1 MIRPARNF
9 DLLLEALRSCL
20 KGASAATLLILATLA
35 SLAQTPSGP
44 HTSPLPVPDWSFVYI
59 PITADPLTEKS
70 LSPYTELLKGYEYLI
85 KAHGRPG
92 NYDLKLD
99 LRTLP
104 NHDQFEQALS
114 VSWPTNGVRVPQ
126 SFRQYNIYAT
136 QQTLEPVVVYRGSTL
151 WYMLNAPNG
160 QMTVN
165 IDTAGFA
172 KPIKKPY
179 VTIWKRSSPDGPS
192 NLAELLFYA
201 ENRLPQTNRVDPY
214 AFLNSFTFAVKKD
227 TTYFL
232 RLDAAESEGE
242 YSLTCS
248 FRSDAPNDN
257 LRQAAAIPLAAVQY
271 DNGIRYTNTVHANN
285 YGASTETGEPLD
297 LQQTVWFKV
306 QSPSAGF
313 LDLALTNA
321 TAGPSSEG
329 DLATWLF
336 SGPSGN
342 PTFGQ
347 LTRVSSPILVSK
359 DQTFYIAAGG
369 GDEAEFD
376 LRVNLTQPPGNDHQT
391 NSIPITESHQ
401 TLIYNYYSRL
411 GDPLDFSFPDVNN
424 SLWWTV
430 TPSETGTLSVRS
442 VEQNFSEQFW
452 RLLDPARN
460 YQNVSPVSQSAGI
473 VTFNVS
479 AGVPYP
485 LWFGV
490 PDAQI
495 GEGQLSFE
503 LWGNPTNDDFDHV
516 IDITDFTTT
525 TYSNG
530 EVRRY
535 TLNGHNNGTTNPGEP
550 LPHSVWYR
558 WTAPAAGHLNTS
570 ISSSV
575 ASLVTGTGTS
585 IGDFVPTLMPTTVTP
600 GQVFNLAVGGNY
612 DQYQIACDFRPTP
625 SNDEPTSPIP
635 IVLGEKYTLYTRY
648 ANLSPADVSGACDL
662 WFTYDPTQFAGPIEF
677 RLNPDANGKPVTLQ
691 LVQNGQPLA
700 SHTFNNRNEDPFTV
714 NIPANGLVTVRAICA
729 LADTDFDLI
738 ATYQAINDD
747 FANRM
752 VLTLEPRSWNVTTPM
767 GAVAMKDYYRRVV
780 VNNRNATVE
789 SSEAG
794 PNRQEA
800 AKLSG
805 KSLWWEFTTPDE
817 FGTLSVK
824 SRPGCPP
831 LLYML
836 TTNSFMPTSPL
847 DYCAWNRL
855 AIGNPWYSGDR
866 YPATSQTV
874 ILNAQPHATYR
885 LRVDT
890 ELGYEDQLMDFDI
903 MVVPYPPNDFM
914 QRPTPIP
921 IQETTSVSTYK
932 NRYQVRASSYQGSVM
947 GSIYGGTRQAIA
959 TTLDGDIIETS
970 AIYARYAS
978 SVQDFPYGQST
989 WFKMQTPDARSY
1001 TFTTF
1006 GSSFRPFI
1014 AISDGFPSYTGMK
1027 YLPDGGQYV
1036 LQPNKDYYVL
1046 VDALVPLAQYINSFG
1061 RLPHMGLVNT
1071 YGLANDINRA
1081 GQESIAGAVNL
1092 RLFTAEQT
1100 PNNLFELAS
1109 PIVLRP
1115 AYLPGTNAACG
1126 DYVSSLY
1133 GYGIGDNSM
1142 ATREQAA
1149 YDDFPGGAGKTLW
1162 WKITALKSDLLRF
1175 DLSDS
1180 ACPVVTRLFNDNSRA
1195 TWVTYTNRQFQI
1207 LAEAGLTYYL
1217 GVDSLAGY
1225 SGMIVLAASQT
1236 PDMPNNDNFVNARE
1250 ITSPVT
1256 CGILDNATIEPGE
1269 SLTGTGSVWYQ
1280 WHNYSRQEE
1289 PVTFTLYAD
1298 SAKKLSIY
1306 RGGSLASLLPVHLDD
1321 AGFSYVAQP
1330 GENLALR
1337 VYDRNYPVKGEFQ
1350 IGLSASTNYYVG
1362 QVDITPSTIFTNS
1375 LRIEARSLSSA
1386 RPLIFFSTNGA
1397 AGPGSPVFENQ
1408 VITNSARMN
1417 FFVQFANG
1425 PGFSV
1430 EREYILAPDIRLTP
1444 SQTFK
1449 GVLVVSLSNAPPGT
1463 VATYAVG
1470 DGDGNP
1476 PTSAPNLPFGY
1487 LPLTESAHLIVR
1499 VAAPGFD
1506 TFTLEGH
1513 YTNTVADIM
1522 AQRLGDD
1529 QLALATTTPQAALEV
1544 RQGSTS
1550 ENFDTNRIVISPDY
1564 PILDVTASRLGWQ
1577 SATAQIDLST
1587 NYTMSLLPLAL
1598 ETNAV
1603 SSSRIQLTLT
1613 DPNAGSYIWYR
1624 IARPDGSVLSSRATN
1639 RFVLDAPYTF
1649 DLEAFPASPVLS
1661 RRGPSTNVHFTAKL
1675 DMPSIAQDA
1684 EGLIEIKDPNAGA
1697 ASSLVVNGTP
1707 LGVTN
1712 WNMPYDGEGTI
1723 TASAISP
1730 IAESSDTNSLTVS
1743 YAPFITVTPSTAT
1756 FTSNVTIHISSSIGS
1771 RLRLSFDQE
1780 GQHHETYLLT
1790 RSTDVVID
1798 RPTTLIAQAERYGVV
1813 HSASTNIYRAKVIGP
1828 AVQLPT
1834 PQDGSSPDGPRY
1846 PILTPIVLSTLTAGA
1861 SFQYGIDFSPW
1872 NNSSGLAYLQDGSH
1886 TYRFKAVKPYWEDS
1900 DVVTMQL
1907 TGYTPEVSLVN
1918 YVSRYWTIL
1927 PGITTRVYATN
1938 AALAS
1943 TPFVQF
1949 IHQVWLD
1956 GGSPSDF
1963 IPLDEPVT
1971 NLLVWHRVVKVIRE
1985 DGAGVTSIVEGL
1997 PQATLV
2003 EAHYFDFRVDDPDPR
2018 LQVGPGTEDSIFFY
2032 KPVWLESASSN
2043 VVLQAVGNSV
2053 AYDLSPIRQGN
2064 RWLIPGNFMDQ
2075 DRVTLRYR
2083 SSPDGPP
2090 GIWQTFIMRFKTL
2103 EPDQYVAAT
2112 NSAQIIVHLDPNYA
2126 SHPVGAYYESATAP
2140 PDTTHPLANPL
2151 EIRDLMGSF
2160 MFNSQSTNQ
2169 MYWINSK
2176 YILTNWS
2183 GLNLYTNLP
2192 AIPLTP

>member
-1 MIRPARNF
+1 MMPSARNF
-9 DLLLEALRSCL
+9 NSMLEPLRFLWNRGNAVALLLT
-20 KGASAATLLILATLA
+20 ATLNAFG
-35 SLAQTPSGP
+35 QTPPGGP

-59 PITADPLTEKS
+59 PTTADPLTEKS
-70 LSPYTELLKGYEYLI
+70 LAPYAELIKGYEYLI
-85 KAHGRPG
+85 KAHGSPG
-92 NYDLKLD
+92 NYVLKLD
-99 LRTLP
+99 LRTIP
-104 NHDQFEQALS
+104 NHDQFEQALA
-114 VSWPTNGVRVPQ
+114 VSWPTNGVRIPQ
-126 SFRQYNIYAT
+126 TFRQYHIYAT
-136 QQTLEPVVVYRGSTL
+136 QQTSEPVVVYRGSTL
-151 WYMLNAPNG
+151 WYMLNAPSG

-165 IDTAGFA
+165 IDTTGFA

-179 VTIWKRSSPDGPS
+179 VTVWRGSEPDGPP
-192 NLAELLFYA
+192 NLAELSFYA

-214 AFLNSFTFAVKKD
+214 AFLNNFSFAVKKD
-227 TTYFL
+227 TTYFM

-257 LRQAAAIPLAAVQY
+257 LRQATTIPLAAVQY

-285 YGASTETGEPLD
+285 YGASTETGEALD
-297 LQQTVWFKV
+297 LQRTVWFKV
-306 QSPSAGF
+306 QMPSAGF
-313 LDLALTNA
+313 LDLALTNGV
-321 TAGPSSEG
+321 TGSPDE
-329 DLATWLF
+329 DLASWLY

-342 PTFGQ
+342 PSFGQ
-347 LTRVSSPILVSK
+347 LTRVSSPIFVSK
-359 DQTFYIAAGG
+359 DQTFYIAVGG
-369 GDEAEFD
+369 SGETEFD
-376 LRVNLTQPPGNDHQT
+376 LRVNLTQPPGNDRQT

-401 TLIYNYYSRL
+401 TLIYNYYAKL

-430 TPSETGTLSVRS
+430 TPSNTGTLSVRS
-442 VEQNFSEQFW
+442 VEHNFPEQFW

-460 YQNVSPVSQSAGI
+460 YQSVNRASQSAGL
-473 VTFNVS
+473 VTFDVEGGN
-479 AGVPYP
+479 PYL
-485 LWFGV
+485 LWFAV

-503 LWGNPTNDDFDHV
+503 LWPDPTNDELEYA

-530 EVRRY
+530 EVRKY

-550 LPHSVWYR
+550 LAHAVWYR
-558 WTAPAAGHLNTS
+558 WIAPAAGHLNAS

-585 IGDFVPTLMPTTVTP
+585 ASNFVPVLMPTTVMP

-612 DQYQIACDFRPTP
+612 DQYQITCDFRPTP

-648 ANLSPADVSGACDL
+648 ANLSPADVPGASDV

-677 RLNPDANGKPVTLQ
+677 RLNPDANDKPVTLQ
-691 LVQNGQPLA
+691 LTQNGQPLA

-714 NIPANGLVTVRAICA
+714 EIPTNGLVTVRAICA
-729 LADTDFDLI
+729 FADTDFDLI

-747 FANRM
+747 FASRM
-752 VLTLEPRSWNVTTPM
+752 PLTLEQRAWNVSTPM
-767 GAVAMKDYYRRVV
+767 GPVAMKNHYRRVV

-794 PNRQEA
+794 PSRQEA

-817 FGTLSVK
+817 FGTLSIK

-831 LLYML
+831 LLYLL

-847 DYCAWNRL
+847 DYCAWNRI

-866 YPATSQTV
+866 YPTTSQTV
-874 ILNAQPHATYR
+874 ILNAQPHTTYR

-890 ELGYEDQLMDFDI
+890 QLGYEDQLMDFDI

-914 QRPTPIP
+914 QRPAPIP

-932 NRYQVRASSYQGSVM
+932 NRYQVRASSYQGSM
-947 GSIYGGTRQAIA
+947 TGSIYGGTRQAIA

-989 WFKMQTPDARSY
+989 WFKVQTPDARSY

-1006 GSSFRPFI
+1006 GSSFRPFV
-1014 AISDGFPSYTGMK
+1014 AISDGFPSYSGMK
-1027 YLPDGGQYV
+1027 FLPDGGQYV

-1046 VDALVPLAQYINSFG
+1046 VDALVPLGQYINAFG

-1092 RLFTAEQT
+1092 RLYTAEQT

-1109 PIVLRP
+1109 PIILRP

-1142 ATREQAA
+1142 ATKEQAA

-1180 ACPVVTRLFNDNSRA
+1180 SCPVVTRLFNDSSRA

-1207 LAEAGLTYYL
+1207 LAEASHTYYL

-1236 PDMPNNDNFVNARE
+1236 PDAPNNDNFVNARE
-1250 ITSPVT
+1250 ITAPIT
-1256 CGILDNATIEPGE
+1256 CGIIDNATIEPGE

-1280 WHNYSRQEE
+1280 WHNYSTQDE
-1289 PVTFTLYAD
+1289 PVSFTLYAG
-1298 SAKKLSIY
+1298 SAKQLSIY
-1306 RGGSLASLLPVHLDD
+1306 RGSALASLLPLHLDD
-1321 AGFSYVAQP
+1321 TGFSYVAQP

-1350 IGLSASTNYYVG
+1350 IGLNVSSNYYIG
-1362 QVDITPSTIFTNS
+1362 QVEITPSTIFTNS

-1386 RPLIFFSTNGA
+1386 RPMIFFSTNGA

-1408 VITNSARMN
+1408 VITNSVRMN
-1417 FFVQFANG
+1417 FFVQFPNG
-1425 PGFSV
+1425 SGFSV

-1449 GVLVVSLSNAPPGT
+1449 GVLVVSLTNAPPGT
-1463 VATYAVG
+1463 VATYAI
-1470 DGDGNP
+1470 GDGNGDP
-1476 PTSAPNLPFGY
+1476 PTTVPSLPFGN
-1487 LPLTESAHLIVR
+1487 LPLTESAHLVVR
-1499 VAAPGFD
+1499 VSAPGFD

-1513 YTNTVADIM
+1513 YTNTVADIT
-1522 AQRLGDD
+1522 ARRFDD
-1529 QLALATTTPQAALEV
+1529 GQLELATTTPQAALEV

-1550 ENFDTNRIVISPDY
+1550 EGFNTNRIVISPDY
-1564 PILDVTASRLGWQ
+1564 PILDITASRPGWQ
-1577 SATAQIDLST
+1577 SAAAQIDLST
-1587 NYTMSLLPLAL
+1587 NYMMDLLPLTV

-1603 SSSRIQLTLT
+1603 SSNRIQLTLT
-1613 DPNAGSYIWYR
+1613 DPNASSYIWYR

-1649 DLEAFPASPVLS
+1649 DLEAFSASPVLN
-1661 RRGPSTNVHFTAKL
+1661 RRGPSTSVHFTAKL
-1675 DMPSIAQDA
+1675 QMPSIVQDA
-1684 EGLIEIKDPNAGA
+1684 QGLIEITDPNTGA
-1697 ASSLVVNGTP
+1697 ASSLVVNGAP
-1707 LGVTN
+1707 LGITN
-1712 WNMPYDGEGTI
+1712 WTMPYDGEGTI

-1743 YAPFITVTPSTAT
+1743 YAPFITVTPPTAT
-1756 FTSNVTIHISSSIGS
+1756 FTSNVTVHITSSIGS

-1790 RSTDVVID
+1790 RSTDLLLD
-1798 RPTTLIAQAERYGVV
+1798 RPTALIAQAERYGVV
-1813 HSASTNIYRAKVIGP
+1813 HSASTNIYKAKVTAP
-1828 AVQLPT
+1828 TVALPT
-1834 PQDGSSPDGPRY
+1834 AENGSSPDGPRY
-1846 PILTPIVLSTLTAGA
+1846 PILTPVVLNTTTPGA
-1861 SFQYGIDFSPW
+1861 TYQYGIDFSPW
-1872 NNSSGLAYLQDGSH
+1872 NNSSGLAYLQDGNH

-1900 DVVTMQL
+1900 DTVTMQL

-1918 YVSRYWTIL
+1918 YVSPYWTIL
-1927 PGITTRVYATN
+1927 PGLTTRVYATN
-1938 AALAS
+1938 AVLAS

-1949 IHQVWLD
+1949 IHQVWLN
-1956 GGSPSDF
+1956 GRSPSDF
-1963 IPLDEPVT
+1963 IPLDAPVT
-1971 NLLVWHRVVKVIRE
+1971 NLLVWHRVVKIIRE
-1985 DGAGVTSIVEGL
+1985 DGVGVTSVVEGL
-1997 PQATLV
+1997 PQATLI

-2018 LQVGPGTEDSIFFY
+2018 LQVGPGTENSIFFY

-2043 VVLQAVGNSV
+2043 VVLQAVGNTV

-2075 DRVTLRYR
+2075 DHVTLRYR
-2083 SSPDGPP
+2083 TGNNN
-2090 GIWQTFIMRFKTL
+2090 WQTFMMRFKTL

-2112 NSAQIIVHLDPNYA
+2112 NAAQIIVQLDPNYA
-2126 SHPVGAYYESATAP
+2126 GHPVGAYYESATTP
-2140 PDTTHPLANPL
+2140 PDTTRPLANPL

-2160 MFNSQSTNQ
+2160 LFDSQSTNQ

-2176 YILTNWS
+2176 YVLTNWS
-2183 GLNLYTNLP
+2183 GVNLYTNLP
-2192 AIPLTP
+2192 AVPLTQ

>member
-1 MIRPARNF
+1 M
-9 DLLLEALRSCL
+9 LELMRCFL
-20 KGASAATLLILATLA
+20 QRASVATLLVLATLI
-35 SLAQTPSGP
+35 SLGQTPPGGP
-44 HTSPLPVPDWSFVYI
+44 HTPPLPVPDWSFVYI
-59 PITADPLTEKS
+59 PASADPLTEKS
-70 LSPYTELLKGYEYLI
+70 LSPYAELIKGYEYLI
-85 KAHGRPG
+85 KAHGSPG

-99 LRTLP
+99 LRMLP
-104 NHDQFEQALS
+104 NHDQFEQALP
-114 VSWPTNGVRVPQ
+114 VLAGRATNGPGNSQ

-136 QQTLEPVVVYRGSTL
+136 QQTSEPVVVYRGSTL
-151 WYMLNAPNG
+151 WYMLSAPNG
-160 QMTVN
+160 QMSVN
-165 IDTAGFA
+165 INTTGFA
-172 KPIKKPY
+172 KPINKPY
-179 VTIWKRSSPDGPS
+179 VTIWRGT
-192 NLAELLFYA
+192 NLAALSFYA

-227 TTYFL
+227 TTYFM
-232 RLDAAESEGE
+232 RLDSAESEGE

-257 LRQAAAIPLAAVQY
+257 LRQATAIPLVAVQY

-297 LQQTVWFKV
+297 LQRTVWFKV
-306 QSPSAGF
+306 QAPSAGY
-313 LDLALTNA
+313 LDLALSNSLGSASGEDLTGWLFTGPNGA
-321 TAGPSSEG
+321 TA
-329 DLATWLF
+329 
-336 SGPSGN
+336 
-342 PTFGQ
+342 FGQ
-347 LTRVSSPILVSK
+347 LTRVSSPIFVAK
-359 DQTFYIAAGG
+359 DQVLSIAVGG

-376 LRVNLTQPPGNDHQT
+376 LRVNLTRPPGNDYPT
-391 NSIPITESHQ
+391 NAIPIAESHQ

-411 GDPLDFSFPDVNN
+411 GDPLDFSFPGVNN
-424 SLWWTV
+424 SLWWTI
-430 TPSETGTLSVRS
+430 TPPETGTLSVRS
-442 VEQNFSEQFW
+442 VEPNFSEQFW
-452 RLLDPARN
+452 RLLDPAQGYRSVN
-460 YQNVSPVSQSAGI
+460 PVSQSAGL

-479 AGVPYP
+479 GRAPYL

-490 PDAQI
+490 PDTQI

-503 LWGNPTNDDFDHV
+503 LWGNPTNDDFDHAF
-516 IDITDFTTT
+516 DITDFTTT
-525 TYSNG
+525 NYSNG
-530 EVRRY
+530 EVRNY
-535 TLNGHNNGTTNPGEP
+535 TLNDHNNGTTNPGEP
-550 LPHSVWYR
+550 LPHAVWYR
-558 WTAPAAGHLNTS
+558 WTAPAAGHLNSS
-570 ISSSV
+570 ISSLV
-575 ASLVTGTGTS
+575 ASLVTGTGTNAS
-585 IGDFVPTLMPTTVTP
+585 PFIPVSMPATVSA
-600 GQVFNLAVGGNY
+600 GQIFNLAVGGNY
-612 DQYQIACDFRPTP
+612 DQYEIACDFRPTP

-648 ANLSPADVSGACDL
+648 ANLSPTDVAGACDV
-662 WFTYDPTQFAGPIEF
+662 WFTYDLTQFAGPIEF
-677 RLNPDANGKPVTLQ
+677 RLNPDANGRPVTLQ

-700 SHTFNNRNEDPFTV
+700 SHTFNNQNEDPFTV
-714 NIPANGLVTVRAICA
+714 EIPANGLVTIRAICA
-729 LADTDFDLI
+729 FADTDFDLI

-752 VLTLEPRSWNVTTPM
+752 ALSLEPRTWNVSTPM
-767 GAVAMKDYYRRVV
+767 GPVTMKDYYRRVV

-817 FGTLSVK
+817 FGTLSIK

-831 LLYML
+831 LLYLL
-836 TTNSFMPTSPL
+836 TTNSVMPTSPL
-847 DYCAWNRL
+847 DYCAWNRI

-874 ILNAQPHATYR
+874 ILNAQPHTTYR

-890 ELGYEDQLMDFDI
+890 QLGYEDQLMDFDI

-932 NRYQVRASSYQGSVM
+932 NRYQVKAGSYQGSVT

-978 SVQDFPYGQST
+978 SVQDFPYGHSA
-989 WFKMQTPDARSY
+989 WFKVQTPDARNY

-1006 GSSFRPFI
+1006 GSSFRPFV

-1027 YLPDGGQYV
+1027 YLPDGGQYI

-1046 VDALVPLAQYINSFG
+1046 IDALVPQAQYINSFG

-1092 RLFTAEQT
+1092 RLYTAEQT

-1109 PIVLRP
+1109 AIVLRP
-1115 AYLPGTNAACG
+1115 AYLPGTNTACG
-1126 DYVSSLY
+1126 DYVSQLY
-1133 GYGIGDNSM
+1133 GYGIGDNTM
-1142 ATREQAA
+1142 ATKEQAA

-1162 WKITALKSDLLRF
+1162 WKVTAIKSDLLRF

-1180 ACPVVTRLFNDNSRA
+1180 AFPVVTRFFNDSSLA
-1195 TWVTYTNRQFQI
+1195 SWVTYTNKQFQI
-1207 LAEAGLTYYL
+1207 LAEAGHTYYI

-1225 SGMIVLAASQT
+1225 SGMIVVAASQT
-1236 PDMPNNDNFVNARE
+1236 PDAPNNDSFVNARE
-1250 ITSPVT
+1250 ITSPIT
-1256 CGILDNATIEPGE
+1256 CGTIDNATLEPGE
-1269 SLTGTGSVWYQ
+1269 SLTGTGSVWYE
-1280 WHNYSRQEE
+1280 WHNYSRNEE

-1298 SAKKLSIY
+1298 PAKKLSIY
-1306 RGGSLASLLPVHLDD
+1306 RGSSLNSLLPLHLDD
-1321 AGFSYVAQP
+1321 MGFSYVAQP

-1350 IGLSASTNYYVG
+1350 IGLNVGTNYYVG
-1362 QVDITPSTIFTNS
+1362 QVDITPSTIFTNT
-1375 LRIEARSLSSA
+1375 LLVEARSMSSA
-1386 RPLIFFSTNGA
+1386 RPLIFCSTDGA
-1397 AGPGSPVFENQ
+1397 AAPGSPLFENQ
-1408 VITNSARMN
+1408 VMTNSVRMN
-1417 FFVQFANG
+1417 FFVQFPNG

-1430 EREYILAPDIRLTP
+1430 EREYILAPDIRLTR

-1449 GVLVVSLSNAPPGT
+1449 GLLVVSLTNAPPGT
-1463 VATYAVG
+1463 IATYAIG
-1470 DGDGNP
+1470 DGNGNP
-1476 PTSAPNLPFGY
+1476 PTSAPNLPFGN
-1487 LPLTESAHLIVR
+1487 LALTESADVLVR
-1499 VAAPGFD
+1499 VAVPGFD
-1506 TFTLEGH
+1506 MFTLEGH
-1513 YTNTVADIM
+1513 YTNTVADIT
-1522 AQRLGDD
+1522 AQMLEGD
-1529 QLALATTTPQAALEV
+1529 QLELATTTPQAALQV
-1544 RQGSTS
+1544 RQGSGS
-1550 ENFDTNRIVISPDY
+1550 ESYNTNRIIIRPDY
-1564 PILDVTASRLGWQ
+1564 PMLDVTASRTGWQ
-1577 SATAQIDLST
+1577 SATTQIDLST

-1598 ETNAV
+1598 QTNAV
-1603 SSSRIQLTLT
+1603 SSSRIQLTLI
-1613 DPNAGSYIWYR
+1613 DPNIGSYIWYR

-1639 RFVLDAPYTF
+1639 SFVLNAPYTF
-1649 DLEAFPASPVLS
+1649 DLDAFPASPILS

-1675 DMPSIAQDA
+1675 QMPSIVQDA
-1684 EGLIEIKDPNAGA
+1684 QGLIEITDPNAGA
-1697 ASSLVVNGTP
+1697 GSSLVVNGTP
-1707 LGVTN
+1707 LGITN
-1712 WNMPYDGEGTI
+1712 WTMPYDGEGTI
-1723 TASAISP
+1723 TASAMSP
-1730 IAESSDTNSLTVS
+1730 IAENSDTNSLTVS

-1756 FTSNVTIHISSSIGS
+1756 FTTNVTVHITSSIGS

-1780 GQHHETYLLT
+1780 GQHHDTYLLT
-1790 RSTDVVID
+1790 RSTDLLID
-1798 RPTTLIAQAERYGVV
+1798 RPTMLIAQAERYGAV
-1813 HSASTNIYRAKVIGP
+1813 HSASTNTYQAKVTAP
-1828 AVQLPT
+1828 TVELPT
-1834 PQDGSSPDGPRY
+1834 PQDGIY
-1846 PILTPIVLSTLTAGA
+1846 PILTPVVLSTVTPGA
-1861 SFQYGIDFSPW
+1861 TFQYGIDFSPW
-1872 NNSSGLAYLQDGSH
+1872 NSSSGLAYLQDGTH

-1900 DVVTMQL
+1900 DTLTMSL

-1918 YVSRYWTIL
+1918 YVSSYWTIL
-1927 PGITTRVYATN
+1927 PGITTRVYAAN

-1949 IHQVWLD
+1949 IHQVWLTS
-1956 GGSPSDF
+1956 GSPSDF
-1963 IPLDEPVT
+1963 IPLDAPVT
-1971 NLLVWHRVVKVIRE
+1971 NLLVWHRVIKVIRE
-1985 DGAGVTSIVEGL
+1985 DGIGVTSIVEGL
-1997 PQATLV
+1997 PQATLI

-2043 VVLQAVGNSV
+2043 VVLQAVGTSV

-2075 DRVTLRYR
+2075 DHVTLRYR
-2083 SSPDGPP
+2083 VNSNS
-2090 GIWQTFIMRFKTL
+2090 WQTFMMRFKTL

-2112 NSAQIIVHLDPNYA
+2112 NSAQIIVELDPNYA
-2126 SHPVGAYYESATAP
+2126 GHPVGAYYDSQSAAAP
-2140 PDTTHPLANPL
+2140 PDTSRPLANPV

-2160 MFNSQSTNQ
+2160 LFNSQSTNQ

-2183 GLNLYTNLP
+2183 GIDLYTNLP
-2192 AIPLTP
+2192 ATPLTQ

>member
-1 MIRPARNF
+1 M
-9 DLLLEALRSCL
+9 LEALRFL
-20 KGASAATLLILATLA
+20 LRRGGAAALLIATMLSA
-35 SLAQTPSGP
+35 VGQTPPAGP
-44 HTSPLPVPDWSFVYI
+44 HTPPLPLPDWTFVYI
-59 PITADPLTEKS
+59 PTTADPLTEKS
-70 LSPYTELLKGYEYLI
+70 LAPYAELIKGYEYLI
-85 KAHGRPG
+85 KAHGSPG

-104 NHDQFEQALS
+104 NHDQFENALA

-126 SFRQYNIYAT
+126 TFRQYNIYAT
-136 QQTLEPVVVYRGSTL
+136 QQTSEPVVVYRGSTL

-165 IDTAGFA
+165 IDTTGFT

-179 VTIWKRSSPDGPS
+179 ITVWKGSSPDGRA
-192 NLAELLFYA
+192 NLAELSFYA

-214 AFLNSFTFAVKKD
+214 AFLNNFSFAVKKD
-227 TTYFL
+227 TAYFM
-232 RLDAAESEGE
+232 RLDSAEGEGE

-257 LRQAAAIPLAAVQY
+257 LRQATVISLAAVQY

-297 LQQTVWFKV
+297 LQRTAWFKV
-306 QSPSAGF
+306 QAPSAGY
-313 LDLALTNA
+313 LDLVLSNA
-321 TAGPSSEG
+321 PSGTSGADSGG
-329 DLATWLF
+329 DLASWLF

-342 PTFGQ
+342 PSFAQ
-347 LTRVSSPILVSK
+347 LTRVGTPIFVSR
-359 DQTFYIAAGG
+359 DQTFYIAVGG
-369 GDEAEFD
+369 SDEAEFD
-376 LRVNLTQPPGNDHQT
+376 IRVNLTQSPDNDHQT
-391 NSIPITESHQ
+391 NSIPISESHQ
-401 TLIYNYYSRL
+401 TLIYNYYSGL
-411 GDPLDFSFPDVNN
+411 GDPLDFSFPGVNN

-430 TPSETGTLSVRS
+430 TPPETGTLSVRS
-442 VEQNFSEQFW
+442 VEHNFPEQFW
-452 RLLDPARN
+452 RLLDPTENHRSAN
-460 YQNVSPVSQSAGI
+460 PVNQSAGL
-473 VTFNVS
+473 VTFNVN
-479 AGVPYP
+479 AGTPYL
-485 LWFGV
+485 LWFAV

-503 LWGNPTNDDFDHV
+503 LWPNPTNDDFEHA

-530 EVRRY
+530 EVRKY
-535 TLNGHNNGTTNPGEP
+535 TLHGHNNGTTNPGEP
-550 LPHSVWYR
+550 LSNAVWYR
-558 WTAPAAGHLNTS
+558 WTAPAAGHLNAS
-570 ISSSV
+570 ISSPV

-585 IGDFVPTLMPTTVTP
+585 ASDFVPVPMPTIVTP

-612 DQYQIACDFRPTP
+612 DQYEVACDFRPTP
-625 SNDEPTSPIP
+625 SNDEPTSPTL

-648 ANLSPADVSGACDL
+648 ANLSPADVAGACDL

-677 RLNPDANGKPVTLQ
+677 RVNPNANGKPVTLQ
-691 LVQNGQPLA
+691 LVQNGRPLA
-700 SHTFNNRNEDPFTV
+700 SHTFNNRNEEPFTV
-714 NIPANGLVTVRAICA
+714 DIPAGGLVTVRAICA
-729 LADTDFDLI
+729 FADTDFDLI

-752 VLTLEPRSWNVTTPM
+752 LLTLEPRSWNISTPM
-767 GAVAMKDYYRRVV
+767 GPVPMKDYYRRVV

-800 AKLSG
+800 ARLSG
-805 KSLWWEFTTPDE
+805 KSLWWQFTTPDE
-817 FGTLSVK
+817 FGTLSIK

-836 TTNSFMPTSPL
+836 TANSFMPTSPL
-847 DYCAWNRL
+847 DYCAWNRI
-855 AIGNPWYSGDR
+855 AIGNPSSSGDR
-866 YPATSQTV
+866 FPATSQTV
-874 ILNAQPHATYR
+874 ILNAQPHTTYR

-890 ELGYEDQLMDFDI
+890 QLGYEDRLMDFDI

-914 QRPTPIP
+914 QRPAPIP

-932 NRYQVRASSYQGSVM
+932 NRYQVKASSYQGSVT

-959 TTLDGDIIETS
+959 ATLDGDIIETS

-989 WFKMQTPDARSY
+989 WFKLQTPDARSY

-1006 GSSFRPFI
+1006 GSSFRPFV

-1046 VDALVPLAQYINSFG
+1046 VDALVPLAQYENSFG

-1092 RLFTAEQT
+1092 RVYTAEQT

-1115 AYLPGTNAACG
+1115 AYVPGTNATCG
-1126 DYVSSLY
+1126 DYVSSLT

-1142 ATREQAA
+1142 ATKEQAA

-1175 DLSDS
+1175 DLSES
-1180 ACPVVTRLFNDNSRA
+1180 ACPVVARLVNDSSHA
-1195 TWVTYTNRQFQI
+1195 TWVTYTNKQFQI
-1207 LAEAGLTYYL
+1207 LAEAGHTYYI

-1225 SGMIVLAASQT
+1225 SGVIVVAASQT
-1236 PDMPNNDNFVNARE
+1236 PGRPNNDDFVNARE
-1250 ITSPVT
+1250 ITAPIT
-1256 CGILDNATIEPGE
+1256 CGVIDNATIEPGE

-1280 WHNYSRQEE
+1280 WHNYSPQEE
-1289 PVTFTLYAD
+1289 PVAFSLFAD

-1306 RGGSLASLLPVHLDD
+1306 RGGSLGSLLPMHLDD
-1321 AGFSYVAQP
+1321 TAISIVARP

-1350 IGLSASTNYYVG
+1350 IGLNVSTNFYIG

-1375 LRIEARSLSSA
+1375 LRIEARSMSSA

-1397 AGPGSPVFENQ
+1397 AGPGSPLFENQ
-1408 VITNSARMN
+1408 VITNSVRMN
-1417 FFVQFANG
+1417 FFVQFPNG

-1430 EREYILAPDIRLTP
+1430 EREYILAPDVRLTP

-1449 GVLVVSLSNAPPGT
+1449 GMLVVFLTNSSPGT
-1463 VATYAVG
+1463 VATYAI
-1470 DGDGNP
+1470 GDGNGNP
-1476 PTSAPNLPFGY
+1476 PISAPNLPFGD
-1487 LPLTESAHLIVR
+1487 LVLTESAHLVVR

-1506 TFTLEGH
+1506 AFTLEGH
-1513 YTNTVADIM
+1513 YTNTVADIT
-1522 AQRLGDD
+1522 ARVLEDD
-1529 QLALATTTPQAALEV
+1529 HLELATTTPQAALQV
-1544 RQGSTS
+1544 RQGPNS
-1550 ENFDTNRIVISPDY
+1550 ENYDTNRIVIRPDY
-1564 PILDVTASRLGWQ
+1564 PILDITASRPGWQ
-1577 SATAQIDLST
+1577 SVTAQLDLST
-1587 NYTMSLLPLAL
+1587 NYTMNLLPLTVQ
-1598 ETNAV
+1598 TNAV
-1603 SSSRIQLTLT
+1603 SSNRIQLTLT
-1613 DPNAGSYIWYR
+1613 DPNDGSYIWYR
-1624 IARPDGSVLSSRATN
+1624 VARPDGSVLSSRATN
-1639 RFVLDAPYTF
+1639 TFMLNAPYTF
-1649 DLEAFPASPVLS
+1649 DLEAFPASPILS

-1675 DMPSIAQDA
+1675 VMPAIVQNND
-1684 EGLIEIKDPNAGA
+1684 GLIEITDQNTDA
-1697 ASSLVVNGTP
+1697 ASTLVVNGTP
-1707 LGVTN
+1707 LGIIN
-1712 WNMPYDGEGTI
+1712 WTMPYDGEGTI

-1730 IAESSDTNSLTVS
+1730 IAENSDTNLLTVS
-1743 YAPFITVTPSTAT
+1743 YAPFLSVTPPTAT
-1756 FTSNVTIHISSSIGS
+1756 FATNVTVHINSSIGS

-1790 RSTDVVID
+1790 RSTDIVID
-1798 RPTTLIAQAERYGVV
+1798 RPTALIAQAERYGVV
-1813 HSASTNIYRAKVIGP
+1813 HSVSTNIYNAKVMAP
-1828 AVQLPT
+1828 TVALPT
-1834 PQDGSSPDGPRY
+1834 AQQGSSPDGPRY
-1846 PILTPIVLSTLTAGA
+1846 PILTPVVLSTVTPGA
-1861 SFQYGIDFSPW
+1861 RFQYGIDFSPW
-1872 NNSSGLAYLQDGSH
+1872 NNSSGLAYLQDGTH

-1900 DVVTMQL
+1900 GTVTMQL

-1918 YVSRYWTIL
+1918 YVSPYWTIL
-1927 PGITTRVYATN
+1927 PGLTTRVYATN
-1938 AALAS
+1938 SGLAS

-1949 IHQVWLD
+1949 IHHVWLD

-1963 IPLDEPVT
+1963 IPLDAPVT

-1985 DGAGVTSIVEGL
+1985 DGVGVTSIVEGL
-1997 PQATLV
+1997 PQATLI

-2043 VVLQAVGNSV
+2043 VVLQAVGNTV

-2075 DRVTLRYR
+2075 DHVTLRYR
-2083 SSPDGPP
+2083 TGNNN
-2090 GIWQTFIMRFKTL
+2090 WQTFMMRFKTL

-2112 NSAQIIVHLDPNYA
+2112 NAAQIIVQLDPNYA
-2126 SHPVGAYYESATAP
+2126 GHPVGAYYESATTP
-2140 PDTTHPLANPL
+2140 PDTTRPLANPL
-2151 EIRDLMGSF
+2151 AIRDLMGSF
-2160 MFNSQSTNQ
+2160 LFDSQSTNQ

-2183 GLNLYTNLP
+2183 GINLYTNLP